1 MASGDGKAGWDR
13 DSSSGT
19 ACVWTEDDKGAGGKK
34 ILKKIQGYGSLLHR
48 MKAYAG
54 RSLPGDDELVPDS
67 FRVGRVGHVRPRC
80 LLHDLLV
87 VLIFGKGDGSQGTDA
102 QRRRN
107 GNL

>member
-1 MASGDGKAGWDR
+1 
-13 DSSSGT
+13 
-19 ACVWTEDDKGAGGKK
+19 
-34 ILKKIQGYGSLLHR
+34 

-54 RSLPGDDELVPDS
+54 CSLPGERDELVPDS

-102 QRRRN
+102 QRRRD
-107 GNL
+107 GDL